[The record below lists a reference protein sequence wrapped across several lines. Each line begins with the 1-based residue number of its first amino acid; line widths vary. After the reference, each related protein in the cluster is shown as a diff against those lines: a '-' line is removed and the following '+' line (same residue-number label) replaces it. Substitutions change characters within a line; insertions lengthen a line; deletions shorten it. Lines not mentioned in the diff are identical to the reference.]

1 MTNLKYGWIGLYRS
15 ISNHWIYPQ
24 NREFTKFEAWID
36 LLLMVNHQDNKMYD
50 GYDVEL
56 CKKGETIT
64 SLSKLMFKWKWSKSK
79 LMRFLEVLKKDT
91 MIDFFSD
98 SKKTTIKVCNYTTY
112 QDFRQIAEIKKT
124 AKRPLTDRRETAD
137 RPLTDTNNNDN
148 NINNEDNVNKTIKEE
163 IIIDKPI
170 SLYSEFNDLYFQF
183 YQNRVGIKPIFNSV
197 DGKSLKSIIKYLTE
211 ISNNNDPAAAWKYI
225 LDNIDK
231 WDLFY
236 QDQLKL
242 NQIYSNLPNILNNI
256 KNGISKNKP
265 IDKQAERIKQ
275 DIATVTRLAE
285 KYEREGID
293 LN

>member
-1 MTNLKYGWIGLYRS
+1 MENKKAILFYCEWIE
-15 ISNHWIYPQ
+15 N
-24 NREFTKFEAWID
+24 FE
-36 LLLMVNHQDNKMYD
+36 
-50 GYDVEL
+50 
-56 CKKGETIT
+56 
-64 SLSKLMFKWKWSKSK
+64 SLSDTEAGILIKHLLRYVNDQNPEYPDRITELSFLPIKQCLKRDLVKWE
-79 LMRFLEVLKKDT
+79 R
-91 MIDFFSD
+91 
-98 SKKTTIKVCNYTTY
+98 
-112 QDFRQIAEIKKT
+112 RAEISRINGMKGGRKNPKEPNKT
-124 AKRPLTDRRETAD
+124 QRTQQVILEPKEPDKVKVKVKD
-137 RPLTDTNNNDN
+137 KDN
-148 NINNEDNVNKTIKEE
+148 VKVKDNVNKTIKEE
-163 IIIDKPI
+163 IIIDKSI
-170 SLYSEFNDLYFQF
+170 SLYPQFNELYFQF

-231 WDLFY
+231 WDSFY

-275 DIATVTRLAE
+275 DLATVARLTE

-293 LN
+293 LT

>member
-1 MTNLKYGWIGLYRS
+1 MDSLIILDDMNIEQVGTLFLAIYNYQKGNEIDLDFSMKMAFAPFKNQFIRDNEKYGQFIEKQRNNGLKGGRKPKKPKPTQKTQANPTEPKKPYNDS
-15 ISNHWIYPQ
+15 VS
-24 NREFTKFEAWID
+24 
-36 LLLMVNHQDNKMYD
+36 VNDSDN
-50 GYDVEL
+50 
-56 CKKGETIT
+56 
-64 SLSKLMFKWKWSKSK
+64 
-79 LMRFLEVLKKDT
+79 
-91 MIDFFSD
+91 
-98 SKKTTIKVCNYTTY
+98 
-112 QDFRQIAEIKKT
+112 
-124 AKRPLTDRRETAD
+124 AK
-137 RPLTDTNNNDN
+137 
-148 NINNEDNVNKTIKEE
+148 DNVNKTIKEE
-163 IIIDKPI
+163 IIIDKSI
-170 SLYSEFNDLYFQF
+170 SLYSQFNELYFQF

-231 WDLFY
+231 WDSFY

-275 DIATVTRLAE
+275 DLATVARLTE

-293 LN
+293 LT